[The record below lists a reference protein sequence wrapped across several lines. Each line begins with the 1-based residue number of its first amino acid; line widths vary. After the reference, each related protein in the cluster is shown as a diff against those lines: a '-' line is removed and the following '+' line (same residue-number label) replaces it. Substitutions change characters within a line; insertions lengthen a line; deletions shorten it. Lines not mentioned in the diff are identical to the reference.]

1 MILEGMIMKS
11 RAGIIAVAALTLTI
25 GGCGPKNR
33 SVKDASEQLAKTFE
47 KADASAREEV
57 FQVKSALQSS
67 NYVQAIT
74 IMDRVVQSRPID
86 DAQKQAVD
94 ALLIQTRQAVENNPK
109 LNSPQLY
116 KAMSDLLVRVHG
128 EN

>member
-1 MILEGMIMKS
+1 MK
-11 RAGIIAVAALTLTI
+11 AEAWIIVVAAMALTAA
-25 GGCGPKNR
+25 GCGGKNQ
-33 SVKDASEQLAKTFE
+33 SAKDASEQLAKTFE
-47 KADASAREEV
+47 KADASARDEV
-57 FQVKSALQSS
+57 VQVKSALQSS

-74 IMDRVVQSRPID
+74 IMDRVVQARPID

-94 ALLIQTRQAVENNPK
+94 ALIIQTREAVAKNPK
-109 LNSPQLY
+109 LDSPQLY